1 MGQVRGDRGLGKGWA
16 VASAPTAPQT
26 IATST
31 GSPSGMAVGRMALL
45 VSAVG
50 FQPDESVMMTQR
62 VGLAEL
68 ECGAVLLGRSGL
80 IPTSPG
86 TWHCTD
92 PSGAGGGPVQH

>member
-1 MGQVRGDRGLGKGWA
+1 
-16 VASAPTAPQT
+16 
-26 IATST
+26 
-31 GSPSGMAVGRMALL
+31 MAVGRMALL

-62 VGLAEL
+62 VGLAKL